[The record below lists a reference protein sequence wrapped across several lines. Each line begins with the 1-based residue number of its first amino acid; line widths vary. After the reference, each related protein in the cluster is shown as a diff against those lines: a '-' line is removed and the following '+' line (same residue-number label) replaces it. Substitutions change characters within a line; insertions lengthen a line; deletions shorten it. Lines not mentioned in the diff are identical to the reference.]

1 MSSCDVFHCQCAAVW
16 TPSSALTNSVQSV
29 ESFLAAALSGCFGVR
44 NEAAG
49 DVNVEIDVEGVSTEP
64 LVQTEFVRE
73 SKSTCSRSNSA
84 CTGMEKAMLA
94 IESCARDDVPLPGGE
109 IIPRRSLLNALA
121 RDSRDE

>member
-29 ESFLAAALSGCFGVR
+29 ESFLAAGLSGCFGVV

-49 DVNVEIDVEGVSTEP
+49 EINVEIDDEGVSTVEP
-64 LVQTEFVRE
+64 PMLR
-73 SKSTCSRSNSA
+73 KSTCSRSNSA
-84 CTGMEKAMLA
+84 CIGMEKAMLA

-109 IIPRRSLLNALA
+109 VIPRRSLLNALA